1 MSSLVSFPYPT
12 FIEIIRIISKALGVK
27 SSNKVLDDK
36 ALDRKVDVRIVHS
49 QLEEIIGRI
58 SKYIDFK
65 IGRQLEEEIKSAF
78 DDYAEVVAN
87 LYADGVSRSQMLAIL
102 NETLLVKHVAKIFS
116 ELLLSVGVPNPI
128 LFFSHDTN
136 SVPMVIEWISK
147 NDKGWGRYLSNVDK
161 DKREVIKSWIKEDHL
176 PSIQSIQALQS
187 WSKGSWPEQIDWVRI
202 RTLLILARSID
213 FLRKE
218 LSHTNLIECCR
229 LDLWGAADNSK
240 SLKQEI
246 QSIQLKCKSDLKP
259 LIPII
264 SSIQQGLRRTPAK
277 EKESKKILRYEL
289 NKLRKQ
295 FKGAK
300 SAQQNNY
307 WLDWHEARWHVFSGD
322 LESALQFYIKAFED
336 SLFRSGINQK
346 HIIEESLVVAS
357 SVIKPDKVFL
367 KHLKNALIMFK
378 YDTPSVSQKEPSNK
392 FEDIIEDWEVE
403 NWKASFFVIFPKSGM
418 FQETEE
424 LEINANI
431 GPIIV
436 EDVDKIQP
444 DYRYPNRKIKVGDNR
459 VKIWPQLAWFTDRE
473 DAPVVKRLLDE
484 GASVDVATKSGDSPI
499 LMALEA
505 LNVCEIPCRS
515 LNDKMFKL
523 ISDFDHKKG
532 TLNKR
537 TEKKRLLPIISAVE
551 SGRVDIVEKILE
563 LGADVNGRGASDE
576 QTALNVCIKR
586 IGMIKDPALY
596 WTNQINM
603 EMTPEV
609 LDGIRRHNPGLT
621 GFSLDHQASFIQNQN
636 RNPEIKKIFNMIIE
650 LQIERVIEHM
660 SLDELRK
667 IALLLIDVGADVNA
681 KHTSPVKGY
690 TPLMLAAELDEVN
703 IVNAM
708 LIKGGNPRETY
719 YCEKLLKEIDCWD
732 IAEFFR
738 ADNVLLALKDVEKYF
753 PTNLDSCHVH

>member
-12 FIEIIRIISKALGVK
+12 FIEIIRIISKALDVK
-27 SSNKVLDDK
+27 NSNKLLYDK
-36 ALDRKVDVRIVHS
+36 ALDRTVDVRIVKS
-49 QLEEIIGRI
+49 QLEETIGRI
-58 SKYIDFK
+58 SKYIDLK
-65 IGRQLEEEIKSAF
+65 VGHQLEEGIKSAI
-78 DDYAEVVAN
+78 DDYTEVVAN
-87 LYADGVSRSQMLAIL
+87 LYADGISRSQMLSIL
-102 NETLLVKHVAKIFS
+102 NEKLLVKHVAKIFKG
-116 ELLLSVGVPNPI
+116 LLLSVGGPNPV
-128 LFFSHDTN
+128 LFFSHDRG
-136 SVPMVIEWISK
+136 SVPMVIEWINK
-147 NDKGWGRYLSNVDK
+147 NENGWEWYLSNINK
-161 DKREVIKSWIKEDHL
+161 ENREIIKSWVKEDHL

-187 WSKGSWPEQIDWVRI
+187 WSKGPWPEQINWVRI
-202 RTLLILARSID
+202 RTLLMLARSVD

-218 LSHTNLIECCR
+218 LHHTNLIECCR
-229 LDLWGAADNSK
+229 LELWDAVDNNK
-240 SLKQEI
+240 SLKQII
-246 QSIQLKCKSDLKP
+246 QDVQLKCKNDLKS

-264 SSIQQGLRRTPAK
+264 SLIQQGLRRTIIK
-277 EKESKKILRYEL
+277 ESESKKSLRNALDE
-289 NKLRKQ
+289 LRKQ
-295 FKGAK
+295 FKDIK

-307 WLDWHEARWHVFSGD
+307 WLDWHEARWLVLSGD
-322 LESALQFYIKAFED
+322 LEKALQFYIKAFED

-346 HIIEESLVVAS
+346 YIIEESLVVAS

-378 YDTPSVSQKEPSNK
+378 YDIPSVSQKEPSNK

-403 NWKASFFVIFPKSGM
+403 NWKASFFLIFPKSGM
-418 FQETEE
+418 FQEAEE
-424 LEINANI
+424 LEFNANI

-436 EDVDKIQP
+436 EDIDKLQP
-444 DYRYPNRKIKVGDNR
+444 DYRHPNRKIKVGDNR
-459 VKIWPQLAWFTDRE
+459 VKIWPQLAWFADRE
-473 DAPVVKRLLDE
+473 DLTVVKRLLDE
-484 GASVDVATKSGDSPI
+484 GASVNVSTKVGDTPI

-505 LNVCEIPCRS
+505 LNICEIPYSS

-523 ISDFDHKKG
+523 ISGFEHKKEII
-532 TLNKR
+532 NKR

-586 IGMIKDPALY
+586 IGMVKDPVLY

-603 EMTPEV
+603 EMTSEV
-609 LDGIRRHNPGLT
+609 LDSIRRHNPGLT
-621 GFSLDHQASFIQNQN
+621 GFSLNHQASFIKNQDN
-636 RNPEIKKIFNMIIE
+636 NPDFKRIINTIIE

-660 SLDELRK
+660 SLEELRK
-667 IALLLIDVGADVNA
+667 IALLLIDAGADVNA

-719 YCEKLLKEIDCWD
+719 YCEKLLKEVDCWD
-732 IAEFFR
+732 IAEYFN
-738 ADNVLLALKDVEKYF
+738 ANNALLALKDIEKYF
-753 PTNLDSCHVH
+753 PINQGNCQVH